1 MLSIISFSS
10 ALAPEPANACIDA
23 NDLEA
28 LKARVAELEFVNATA
43 THGRELF
50 PGLALG
56 RRHGGVAAR
65 PSAKAGPVMSAD
77 ASSFDLKGKVGVK
90 TLEMLALN
98 DDLNTVVSSNSYC
111 TRRQAM
117 ARAAGLASGLSMASV
132 AAPGFAAATKTVK
145 MGTDAGQLV
154 FVPDEVKICSG
165 DSVTWVNNKGGPH
178 NVVFNADAIPSG
190 VDADSISMDDQ
201 LGDEGA
207 TYSKSFA
214 TKGSYGYYCEP
225 HAGAGMLGT
234 LIVE

>member
-1 MLSIISFSS
+1 MQ
-10 ALAPEPANACIDA
+10 ACIDA

-132 AAPGFAAATKTVK
+132 SAPPPPRLAPPRLPSPPRPPSRPVPPPRPSLTRPPLLLL
-145 MGTDAGQLV
+145 AGCGARLRR
-154 FVPDEVKICSG
+154 G
-165 DSVTWVNNKGGPH
+165 DQDGQDGHGRWP
-178 NVVFNADAIPSG
+178 ARLRPR
-190 VDADSISMDDQ
+190 
-201 LGDEGA
+201 
-207 TYSKSFA
+207 
-214 TKGSYGYYCEP
+214 
-225 HAGAGMLGT
+225 
-234 LIVE
+234 

>member
-1 MLSIISFSS
+1 MTDPPPLRPA
-10 ALAPEPANACIDA
+10 ALHQACIDA

-132 AAPGFAAATKTVK
+132 RAPPLRASPPLASPRP
-145 MGTDAGQLV
+145 L
-154 FVPDEVKICSG
+154 
-165 DSVTWVNNKGGPH
+165 GPLP
-178 NVVFNADAIPSG
+178 APSRRL
-190 VDADSISMDDQ
+190 A
-201 LGDEGA
+201 
-207 TYSKSFA
+207 
-214 TKGSYGYYCEP
+214 P
-225 HAGAGMLGT
+225 P
-234 LIVE
+234 

>member
-1 MLSIISFSS
+1 MQ
-10 ALAPEPANACIDA
+10 ACIDA

-132 AAPGFAAATKTVK
+132 RAPPPRLAPLASLAPSPPSRPVPPPRPSLTAPRFSSSQVRRGFAAATKTVK
-145 MGTDAGQLV
+145 MGTDSWPARLR
-154 FVPDEVKICSG
+154 PR
-165 DSVTWVNNKGGPH
+165 
-178 NVVFNADAIPSG
+178 
-190 VDADSISMDDQ
+190 
-201 LGDEGA
+201 
-207 TYSKSFA
+207 
-214 TKGSYGYYCEP
+214 
-225 HAGAGMLGT
+225 
-234 LIVE
+234 

>member
-1 MLSIISFSS
+1 MPHAPRCAATDARGRPASPPTPNFADPPPLRPA
-10 ALAPEPANACIDA
+10 ALNQACIDA

-117 ARAAGLASGLSMASV
+117 ARAAGLASGLSMAAV
-132 AAPGFAAATKTVK
+132 RAPPLRASPPPR
-145 MGTDAGQLV
+145 L
-154 FVPDEVKICSG
+154 PSPPR
-165 DSVTWVNNKGGPH
+165 PH
-178 NVVFNADAIPSG
+178 PAPSRHP
-190 VDADSISMDDQ
+190 A
-201 LGDEGA
+201 
-207 TYSKSFA
+207 
-214 TKGSYGYYCEP
+214 P
-225 HAGAGMLGT
+225 PRPP
-234 LIVE
+234 